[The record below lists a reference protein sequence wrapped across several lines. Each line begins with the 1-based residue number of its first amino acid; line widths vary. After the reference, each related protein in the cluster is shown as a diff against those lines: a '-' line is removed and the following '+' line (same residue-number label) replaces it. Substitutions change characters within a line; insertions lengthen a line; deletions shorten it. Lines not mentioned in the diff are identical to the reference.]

1 MREFLRKWKKHMVFA
16 AVLSCFINLLQLTFP
31 FYMFSIYRN
40 IVVSYSESSLYTI
53 TVAALYALMIFGLF
67 NHLRS
72 RLLATAA
79 LDLNSSFRDDLFKG
93 MVKGYAGPQKR
104 TYFQAMD
111 DLETLRNYFSNQGIF
126 ALFDAPWCPLYLL
139 LIFFFHPLLGMIAT
153 AGAVLMVCLSLLQE
167 FLTRNRMVNA
177 NAANAANKRFV
188 DAALRNSE
196 VINSMGMLDGIM
208 SRWRKGNAEVIGN
221 QTIASRY
228 AGLLQSIIKP
238 LQNVLQVLIYGF
250 GAYFVLLG
258 QFDAG
263 LMVASAIIMGRAIAP
278 LMQAISSWRFTLQAR
293 EAYKRLDSFMT
304 QWEQQPNKMN
314 LPSPEGR
321 IDVEK
326 ATLRLGSSVLLLNIS
341 FSMQPGEFL
350 GVIGPSGA
358 GKTSLCRLLLGIW
371 PSMGGKVRLDGVDLF
386 YWDQDAIGASIGYLP
401 QEVELF
407 PGTIAD
413 NVARM
418 GQVDEAMVQK
428 ALQAAG
434 IDELVQSLPQGLFTR
449 VSGPEAIS
457 LSGGQRQR
465 IGLARAM
472 YGDPRLLILDEPNSN
487 LDEAGEAAL
496 MQTLAALKK
505 TGSCTCI
512 MVTHKPQLLE
522 TMDKMLLLR
531 DGQQAMFGPRQEVMQ
546 KLIQPAQ
553 QVGKQ
558 AARQHVQ
565 A

>member
-1 MREFLRKWKKHMVFA
+1 MREFLLKWKKHMVFA

-53 TVAALYALMIFGLF
+53 TVAALYALLIFGVF
-67 NHLRS
+67 HHLRS

-79 LDLNSSFRDDLFKG
+79 LDLNASFRDDLFKG
-93 MVKGYAGPQKR
+93 MVKGYAGPQKN

-111 DLETLRNYFSNQGIF
+111 DLETLRNYFSNQGIY

-139 LIFFFHPLLGMIAT
+139 LIFFFHPVLGLIAA
-153 AGAVLMVCLSLLQE
+153 AGAVLMICLSLLQE
-167 FLTRNRMVNA
+167 FLTRNRMIRA

-188 DAALRNSE
+188 DSALRNSE
-196 VINSMGMLDGIM
+196 VVNSMGMLDGIM
-208 SRWRKGNAEVIGN
+208 QRWRQGNAEVIGN

-238 LQNVLQVLIYGF
+238 LQNVLQVLIYGL

-263 LMVASAIIMGRAIAP
+263 LMVAAAIIMGRAIAP

-293 EAYKRLDSFMT
+293 EAYKRLDRFLT
-304 QWEQQPNKMN
+304 EWEKRPEKMN
-314 LPSPEGR
+314 LPRPEGR
-321 IDVEK
+321 IDVEH
-326 ATLRLGSSVLLLNIS
+326 AALRLGKSLLLSNVS
-341 FSMQPGEFL
+341 FSLQAGEFL

-358 GKTSLCRLLLGIW
+358 GKTTLCRLLLGIW
-371 PSMGGKVRLDGVDLF
+371 PSMGGKVRMDGVDIF
-386 YWDQDAIGASIGYLP
+386 SWDQDAVGGSIGYLP

-418 GQVDEAMVQK
+418 GKVDEEEVFRAV
-428 ALQAAG
+428 QAAG
-434 IDELVQSLPQGLFTR
+434 IDELVLELPNGPLTML
-449 VSGPEAIS
+449 SGPNGIS

-465 IGLARAM
+465 LGLARAL

-496 MQTLAALKK
+496 MQTLAALKQSG
-505 TGSCTCI
+505 TCTCI

-522 TMDKMLLLR
+522 AMDSILLLR
-531 DGQQAMFGPRQEVMQ
+531 NGQQVMFGPRQEVMQ
-546 KLIQPAQ
+546 KLMQPGQGGIKPTAHEQ
-553 QVGKQ
+553 GM
-558 AARQHVQ
+558 H
-565 A
+565 